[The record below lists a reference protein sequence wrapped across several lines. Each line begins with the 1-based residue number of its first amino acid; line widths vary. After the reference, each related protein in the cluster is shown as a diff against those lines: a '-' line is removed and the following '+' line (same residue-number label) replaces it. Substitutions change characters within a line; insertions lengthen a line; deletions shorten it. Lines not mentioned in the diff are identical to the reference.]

1 MLGTQKKRPTV
12 IRSVENDEVQFAQP
26 ASPPLE
32 RKLQSELNHA
42 RIVHRGVYLTKA
54 RCTNVIDRQ
63 AELRVVEQVEKLRP
77 KVQAHVFP
85 RQCELLDDRKIRIDE
100 VWAVDRHARSISKVA
115 DRSGKASRVN
125 VLQTRIVGCIGITA
139 GDSVRAVKVVPVAAA
154 IEGNSR
160 LVAAVDE
167 RIRKPR

>member
-85 RQCELLDDRKIRIDE
+85 RQCELLDDRE
-100 VWAVDRHARSISKVA
+100 VRVHEVRAVDGHARSIPEVA
-115 DRSGKASRVN
+115 DRSGEASRVN
-125 VLQTRIVGCIGITA
+125 VLQTLVAGRRGITTR
-139 GDSVRAVKVVPVAAA
+139 DSVRAIVV
-154 IEGNSR
+154 I
-160 LVAAVDE
+160 
-167 RIRKPR
+167 